1 MPKLELSAAF
11 VALALL
17 AASPALAQDRAPI
30 RVVETAKGAA
40 LADPA
45 GMSLYVFDKDASG
58 RSNCAEACA
67 QNWPPLL
74 AKADAMADGAYGLV
88 TREDGSLQ
96 WAFNGRPLYRWIKDQ
111 KPGDISGDGFLANS
125 WHLAVAKP

>member
-1 MPKLELSAAF
+1 MQRFQPSIAFAALS
-11 VALALL
+11 LL
-17 AASPALAQDRAPI
+17 VASPALAHDLAPI
-30 RVVETAKGAA
+30 QVVETAKGAA

-45 GMSLYVFDKDASG
+45 GMSLYVFDKDAAG
-58 RSNCAEACA
+58 RSNCAGACA

-74 AKADAMADGAYGLV
+74 AKADAMADGDYGLV

-96 WAFNGRPLYRWIKDQ
+96 WAFKGRPLYRWIKDQ

-125 WHLAVAKP
+125 WHLAVARP